1 MYHIYSFAL
10 CLGIIPAIK
19 GHSVLIPDPR
29 NIDAF
34 ISAIKSIK
42 FNIFSGLNSL
52 YVALMEHPKFSRLD
66 FSSLQITLSGGMALM
81 EAVAEDWQKSTGCVI
96 SEGYGMTEA
105 SPVVSMNPLGF
116 QKLGSAGIPIPGTEI
131 KVVNE
136 QGEEQQVGGEG
147 ELCVRGDQVM
157 PGYWHCPEKTAET
170 LVDGWL
176 HTGDI
181 VKIDEQ
187 GYIKVVDRLKDM
199 IIVSGFNVYP
209 NELEQTLTTHP
220 DVSQCAAIGVADPK
234 AGEVVKMFVI
244 TSNPELTEAQVIQFC
259 KENMAGYKV
268 PKYVEFRDQLPM
280 TNVGKVLRKDLR
292 EEAAG

>member
-1 MYHIYSFAL
+1 
-10 CLGIIPAIK
+10 
-19 GHSVLIPDPR
+19 
-29 NIDAF
+29 
-34 ISAIKSIK
+34 
-42 FNIFSGLNSL
+42 
-52 YVALMEHPKFSRLD
+52 
-66 FSSLQITLSGGMALM
+66 
-81 EAVAEDWQKSTGCVI
+81 
-96 SEGYGMTEA
+96 
-105 SPVVSMNPLGF
+105 
-116 QKLGSAGIPIPGTEI
+116 
-131 KVVNE
+131 
-136 QGEEQQVGGEG
+136 
-147 ELCVRGDQVM
+147 M

-181 VKIDEQ
+181 VKVDEQ

-259 KENMAGYKV
+259 KKNMAGYKV

>member
-1 MYHIYSFAL
+1 M
-10 CLGIIPAIK
+10 
-19 GHSVLIPDPR
+19 
-29 NIDAF
+29 
-34 ISAIKSIK
+34 
-42 FNIFSGLNSL
+42 
-52 YVALMEHPKFSRLD
+52 
-66 FSSLQITLSGGMALM
+66 
-81 EAVAEDWQKSTGCVI
+81 
-96 SEGYGMTEA
+96 
-105 SPVVSMNPLGF
+105 
-116 QKLGSAGIPIPGTEI
+116 
-131 KVVNE
+131 
-136 QGEEQQVGGEG
+136 
-147 ELCVRGDQVM
+147 
-157 PGYWHCPEKTAET
+157 
-170 LVDGWL
+170 
-176 HTGDI
+176 
-181 VKIDEQ
+181 
-187 GYIKVVDRLKDM
+187 VDRLKDM